1 MGVPGEFKGV
11 LGSRHPLISSPVS
24 INAFSLFSMYW
35 GTVCVLLFQSDDL
48 AEEVVQLKNQLA
60 ELEDEKGNLQLKL
73 VDYEEAQTM
82 QGDSPAT
89 QDTPQQMLTTA
100 QSLYCNP

>member
-1 MGVPGEFKGV
+1 
-11 LGSRHPLISSPVS
+11 
-24 INAFSLFSMYW
+24 MYW

-73 VDYEEAQTM
+73 VDYEEAQAM

-89 QDTPQQMLTTA
+89 QDTPQQMLTRA